1 MFRLKLPALRARRCV
16 QFLTQRM
23 EALFQKA
30 ETALDDSSFTPAQR
44 DGLREAFSLVRQ
56 QTQQTGTQ

>member
-1 MFRLKLPALRARRCV
+1 
-16 QFLTQRM
+16 M

-30 ETALDDSSFTPAQR
+30 ETALENSSFTPAQR

-56 QTQQTGTQ
+56 QTQHTGTQ